1 MCGLSIR
8 ECHTVNSVL
17 RRRSTLQGKH
27 YHLLHTRY
35 RAYTPSPPASTA
47 VHAKT
52 HFWQASPSSHRHKW
66 GWLLTVRLREAQKA
80 KCLVLQSPHAASKRW
95 TFGCVWKQRPPMK
108 TTVSFLSLSHIPPVC
123 VGNRPMQSSLCF
135 TSKRLSVEHQVIW
148 GKKNSL
154 FQTIVFTRGWFLDQE
169 SGDIFGVWIGF
180 VFGVCRHRFEVPKS
194 PVGTVGVE
202 ELSKLR
208 SVSNE

>member
-66 GWLLTVRLREAQKA
+66 GWLLTVRLREAQKT

-108 TTVSFLSLSHIPPVC
+108 TTVSFLSLSLTFPPC
-123 VGNRPMQSSLCF
+123 VLEIGQCNLLSASLRRDFLSNIKWSEGKRIHCSRPSCSRVGGSLI
-135 TSKRLSVEHQVIW
+135 R
-148 GKKNSL
+148 
-154 FQTIVFTRGWFLDQE
+154 
-169 SGDIFGVWIGF
+169 
-180 VFGVCRHRFEVPKS
+180 S
-194 PVGTVGVE
+194 PVTSLEFGSASYLVFVDIVSRFLNP
-202 ELSKLR
+202 LSGR
-208 SVSNE
+208 WE